1 MGDWSVKTTST
12 GPLSTPG
19 AAGRVIDSWVGAFA
33 DEAAREGLAEVKDI
47 LSADLKNPSG
57 YYESR
62 VGVVTSTM
70 GAMVTDSGVIYGD
83 WLESGGRRQTRFKG
97 YRAFQRA
104 AAALRQRLPAI
115 DAATRPRFLE
125 GMER

>member
-1 MGDWSVKTTST
+1 MSFGAQTTMN
-12 GPLSTPG
+12 GPLADGKTS
-19 AAGRVIDSWVGAFA
+19 RVIDSWADAFA
-33 DEAAREGLAEVKDI
+33 QEAGREGVAAVRDVLA
-47 LSADLKNPSG
+47 ADLKNPTG

-70 GAMVTDSGVIYGD
+70 GVMVTDGGVIYGD
-83 WLESGGRRQTRFKG
+83 WLEGVSSRNQRSRFKG
-97 YRAFQRA
+97 YRAFQRGA
-104 AAALRQRLPAI
+104 AELRNRLPAI